1 MDICTVQCPTAI
13 WKSLDGY
20 NTKNIIW
27 ISSQWTLQCIGEA
40 RIGGEL
46 WIVLCLNY
54 ADNFP
59 SEQCILVLILWSF
72 CCKPKIQERVRGA
85 SLGDCSYLL
94 LYFHQLGGGERS
106 SRQLVSQPTLGEAKE
121 SWAAASC
128 QAPPSPSTWD
138 NSTWI
143 QVIPKQWSFS
153 IGTDF

>member
-94 LYFHQLGGGERS
+94 LYFHQL
-106 SRQLVSQPTLGEAKE
+106 VS
-121 SWAAASC
+121 AAAGSWFHNRPWERPRRAEQPPVAKLLPLLPPGIIPPGSRWFQSNDPSRLAQIFSC
-128 QAPPSPSTWD
+128 
-138 NSTWI
+138 
-143 QVIPKQWSFS
+143 
-153 IGTDF
+153 